1 MKLENLFLIFTLFL
15 AIACEKEVII
25 TPDPPLLI
33 GPENNNSCTSETI
46 ITSQKSQ
53 VNFRW
58 QAALN
63 ADEYEL
69 VIRDIQTNL
78 DIQLNTFRTFNPVVL
93 DRGKQ
98 YSWWVI
104 SMYNADQT
112 FSKSRIWTFYLEG
125 PQKSS
130 HFPFPANLL
139 NPKSNEQISLND
151 GKYIFIWESTDLD
164 EDIIEY
170 DFYLGA
176 DPVELTLLAERL
188 SINSIELSLNPNQFY
203 YWKVITRDSEGNV
216 SSSTV
221 NGFKTSF

>member
-1 MKLENLFLIFTLFL
+1 MKLDNSFLILLLL

-25 TPDPPLLI
+25 TPDPPLLL
-33 GPENNNSCTSETI
+33 GPQNNNSCTSDTF
-46 ITSQKSQ
+46 ITSQTSQ

-69 VIRDIQTNL
+69 VIRDIETNS
-78 DIQLNTFRTFNPVVL
+78 DIQLNTIRTFSYVVL

-104 SMYNADQT
+104 SKYNADQT
-112 FSKSRIWTFYLEG
+112 FSKSRVWTFYLEG
-125 PQKSS
+125 SQKSS

-151 GKYIFIWESTDLD
+151 GKYIFRWETTDLD

-170 DFYLGA
+170 DIYLGT
-176 DPVELTLLAERL
+176 DPGELTLLAEKL
-188 SINSIELSLNPNQFY
+188 SLNSIELSLNSNQFY

-216 SSSTV
+216 SISPV
-221 NGFKTSF
+221 EGFKTSF

>member
-1 MKLENLFLIFTLFL
+1 M
-15 AIACEKEVII
+15 
-25 TPDPPLLI
+25 
-33 GPENNNSCTSETI
+33 
-46 ITSQKSQ
+46 
-53 VNFRW
+53 
-58 QAALN
+58 N

-78 DIQLNTFRTFNPVVL
+78 DIQLNTFRTFSPVVL

-104 SMYNADQT
+104 SKHNADQT

-170 DFYLGA
+170 DFYLGT
-176 DPVELTLLAERL
+176 DPDELTLLAERL
-188 SINSIELSLNPNQFY
+188 SLNSIELSLNPNQFY

-216 SSSTV
+216 SSSPV
-221 NGFKTSF
+221 EGFKTSF

>member
-1 MKLENLFLIFTLFL
+1 MKTENLFLIFIVFL
-15 AIACEKEVII
+15 VMACEKEVII

-33 GPENNNSCTSETI
+33 GPINNDSCTSETI
-46 ITSQKSQ
+46 ISSQKSQ

-69 VIRDIQTNL
+69 VVRDIQTNL
-78 DIQLNTFRTFNPVVL
+78 DIQLNTFRIYNPVVL

-104 SMYNADQT
+104 SKYNANQT

-151 GKYIFIWESTDLD
+151 GKYTFRWESIDLD
-164 EDIIEY
+164 KDIIEY
-170 DFYLGA
+170 DFYLGI

-188 SINSIELSLNPNQFY
+188 SLNSIELSLNPNQLY

-216 SSSTV
+216 SSSPV
-221 NGFKTSF
+221 EGFKTSF

>member
-25 TPDPPLLI
+25 PPDPVLLI
-33 GPENNNSCTSETI
+33 GPVNNNSCTSETI
-46 ITSQKSQ
+46 ISSQKSQ

-58 QAALN
+58 QSALN

-69 VIRDIQTNL
+69 VIRDIQTNS
-78 DIQLNTFRTFNPVVL
+78 DIQLNTFRTFSFVVL

-104 SMYNADQT
+104 SKYNADQT
-112 FSKSRIWTFYLEG
+112 FSKSSVWTFYLEG
-125 PQKSS
+125 SQKSS

-151 GKYIFIWESTDLD
+151 GKYIFRWETTDLD
-164 EDIIEY
+164 DDIIEY
-170 DFYLGA
+170 DIYLGTEP
-176 DPVELTLLAERL
+176 DEFTLLAERL
-188 SINSIELSLNPNQFY
+188 SLTSIELSLNPNQFY

>member
-1 MKLENLFLIFTLFL
+1 MKLDNLFLIFTLFL
-15 AIACEKEVII
+15 TIACEKEVIL

-33 GPENNNSCTSETI
+33 EPINNNSCTSETI

-58 QAALN
+58 QAALD

-78 DIQLNTFRTFNPVVL
+78 DIQLNTFRTFSPAVL

-104 SMYNADQT
+104 SKYNPDQT
-112 FSKSRIWTFYLEG
+112 FSKSSIWTFYLEG
-125 PQKSS
+125 PQNSS

-151 GKYIFIWESTDLD
+151 GKYIFRWESTDLD
-164 EDIIEY
+164 KDIIEY
-170 DFYLGA
+170 DVYLGTNL
-176 DPVELTLLAERL
+176 DELTLMAERL
-188 SINSIELSLNPNQFY
+188 SLNSIELSLNSNQFY
-203 YWKVITRDSEGNV
+203 YWKVITKDSEGNV
-216 SSSTV
+216 SSSPV
-221 NGFKTSF
+221 EGFKTSF